1 LQWCCAVT
9 HIQALRLDDCAARGL
24 TNCSLVSIASMGDR
38 LRQLALVGLQRV
50 SDEGLMAALTQLP
63 MLQVSN
69 LQTRVLL
76 VGECHPHT
84 VILEHK
90 IQWAV

>member
-1 LQWCCAVT
+1 MVSITPALATQQCCAVT

-24 TNCSLVSIASMGDR
+24 TSCSLVSIASMGDR

-63 MLQVSN
+63 MLQVS
-69 LQTRVLL
+69 TCKR
-76 VGECHPHT
+76 ECS
-84 VILEHK
+84 
-90 IQWAV
+90 